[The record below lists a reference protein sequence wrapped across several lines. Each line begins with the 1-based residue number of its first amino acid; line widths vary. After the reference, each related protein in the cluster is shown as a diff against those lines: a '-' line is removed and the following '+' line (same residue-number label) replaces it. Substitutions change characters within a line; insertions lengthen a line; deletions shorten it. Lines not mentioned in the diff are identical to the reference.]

1 MTELT
6 LTTTLEPF
14 GPATAIILTDAQVE
28 QLGGGKRAPVTV
40 TVDGR
45 TTRVR
50 LTVMGGRNCIGL
62 STAARAELGVD
73 LGDTVTATVGLDEAT
88 REVVVPPE
96 LAQRLARDTE
106 AARVFDGLAFTHRK
120 EYATWVGE
128 AKQATTRERRAERA
142 LEMIRAGQ
150 TRS

>member
-128 AKQATTRERRAERA
+128 AKQSTTRERRAERA

>member
-45 TTRVR
+45 TTRV
-50 LTVMGGRNCIGL
+50 
-62 STAARAELGVD
+62 
-73 LGDTVTATVGLDEAT
+73 
-88 REVVVPPE
+88 
-96 LAQRLARDTE
+96 
-106 AARVFDGLAFTHRK
+106 FDGLAFTHRK

-128 AKQATTRERRAERA
+128 AKQSTTRERRAERA

>member
-14 GPATAIILTDAQVE
+14 GPATAIMLTDAQVE

-50 LTVMGGRNCIGL
+50 L
-62 STAARAELGVD
+62 
-73 LGDTVTATVGLDEAT
+73 VG
-88 REVVVPPE
+88 
-96 LAQRLARDTE
+96 DTE

>member
-28 QLGGGKRAPVTV
+28 QLAGGKRAPVTV

-50 LTVMGGRNCIGL
+50 LAVMGGRNCIGL
-62 STAARAELGVD
+62 SKAARAELGVD
-73 LGDTVTATVGLDEAT
+73 LGDTVTATVGLDEAP

-96 LAQRLARDTE
+96 LAQRLAGDTE